1 MLNLNN
7 CIRYSQ
13 KHQTHITK
21 LGVPKYEDWDSGKQV
36 NKEIKKEIRKQLLT
50 FQKDKCVYCRLKLG
64 ETSRDEIEHIAP
76 RHKYPQFE
84 YTAKNLAMSCQ
95 HCNSS
100 SKKGR
105 KDTVNTYNT
114 NYNNCTFTII
124 HPYLDDVDHFL
135 ESEGA
140 IIRIRPGLAKNEK
153 VKAKNT
159 LDMFELCEIVQVE
172 ARKKDL
178 VYEEWKQKHVVDDER
193 EKLLESI
200 STYG

>member
-7 CIRYSQ
+7 CISYSP
-13 KHQTHITK
+13 KHQTYITK
-21 LGVPKYEDWDSGKQV
+21 LGVLKYESWDSGKQV

-100 SKKGR
+100 SKKGS
-105 KDTVNTYNT
+105 KDTVITCNTD
-114 NYNNCTFTII
+114 YNNCTFTII
-124 HPYLDDVDHFL
+124 HPYLDNVDHFL

-140 IIRIRPGLAKNEK
+140 IIRIRSGLAKDEK
-153 VKAKNT
+153 VKAENT
-159 LDMFELCEIVQVE
+159 LDMFKLCEIVQVE
-172 ARKKDL
+172 ARVKDL
-178 VYEEWKQKHVVDDER
+178 VYEELKQKHVVDDEL

-200 STYG
+200 STYR

>member
-50 FQKDKCVYCRLKLG
+50 FQKDK
-64 ETSRDEIEHIAP
+64 HIAP